1 METAKAWDLP
11 QYIEHTQL
19 SPLIRAEEVEKLVA
33 EAKACQF
40 AGVCV
45 PPYWA
50 KKARRD
56 LGDSPV
62 QLVTVIGFPLGYQ
75 RSEVKVQEVLS
86 AQREGVQEF
95 DVMLN
100 LSALKNEA
108 YHWIK
113 IEMAQLSQIIH
124 EKEGLLKVIIETAYL
139 NEAEMEKVCQVC
151 VDAGVDFIKTS
162 SGYASEGAT
171 EEKVRFLRQ
180 ILPVQIGLK
189 ASGGIRTW
197 AQARALLEAGADRLG
212 TSQALAIMAAW
223 KDETSE

>member
-1 METAKAWDLP
+1 METARSWDLP

-33 EAKACQF
+33 EAKAYQF

-75 RSEVKVQEVLS
+75 RSEVKVQEVKS

-100 LSALKNEA
+100 LSAVKNEA

-139 NEAEMEKVCQVC
+139 NEAEMEKVCRVC
-151 VDAGVDFIKTS
+151 VDAGADFIKTS
-162 SGYASEGAT
+162 SGFAPEGAT

-180 ILPVQIGLK
+180 ILPAQIGLK

-197 AQARALLEAGADRLG
+197 AQAQALLKAGAERLG
-212 TSQALAIMAAW
+212 TSQGLAIVSEW
-223 KDETSE
+223 KHKTSE